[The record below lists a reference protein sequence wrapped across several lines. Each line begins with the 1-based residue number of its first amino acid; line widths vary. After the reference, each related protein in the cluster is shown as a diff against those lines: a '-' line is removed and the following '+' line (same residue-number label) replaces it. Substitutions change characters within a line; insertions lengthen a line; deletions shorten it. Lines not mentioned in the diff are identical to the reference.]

1 MDRKKLIKHLV
12 FLMFFIFIADIIA
25 QKLHWYFSIWWFDM
39 VMHFLG
45 GFWVG
50 LFFIWFFSIKDL
62 PIFQLSL
69 EKADFKL
76 IMKTILFVLSFGILW
91 EFFEIF
97 THNYIAHDPFNIL
110 DTTSDIFFDLAGGV
124 SAILYYLKNII
135 PVGENKVQ

>member
-1 MDRKKLIKHLV
+1 M
-12 FLMFFIFIADIIA
+12 
-25 QKLHWYFSIWWFDM
+25 
-39 VMHFLG
+39 
-45 GFWVG
+45 G